1 MNSKLMAGMP
11 DYSNPKTRA
20 TMAEVGPFDYSS
32 NNKYYNLAVH
42 PNDKVE
48 VAEKGP
54 HLLDN
59 NAVYLG

>member
-1 MNSKLMAGMP
+1 MP